1 MKQNEYNAAQRTL
14 SALVDFSN
22 LINSSLDINFIL
34 NNLLFT
40 CLTKFHTSRGIITFV
55 NPNGQLYVKS
65 GKGIDEKILLKYPE
79 VYENNYNNSKE
90 LILFN
95 QKNKIAVNREIKTST
110 RLLGVLFLGEKLT
123 LQPYEHEDLNFLNT
137 ICNIASTAI
146 ENSITFNTLK
156 ETNRILDSKV
166 NQLSSLFD
174 LSKELNGVIE
184 IPVISKL
191 LVFSIIGQ
199 LMVSK
204 YAFIICSDNNLEIIE
219 SKFDNNILSDLLKEC
234 SSKTFSEI
242 TTKPEIRKNYPLFYK
257 LNIQLIIPMQIKG
270 ETKGLILLGK
280 RVNSQDFT
288 NSDIDFISSVGSLA
302 IMAIENAKM
311 FVEMIEKQKI
321 EKDLQLAK
329 NIQKNLLPKILPKF
343 SRLNIAAYNE
353 TARQVGGDYYEAIKL
368 SENKLLTA
376 IADVSGK
383 GVQAALMM
391 ANLQAFL
398 KSLVKQN
405 LPLNEASNRINDLVS
420 ENTFDGGFITFFWA
434 VIDEKEMKM
443 TYVNA
448 GHNPPVIYRN
458 GELIKLKK
466 GGMLLGFMKTIVP
479 YAEDTVEIQKG
490 DLLVLF
496 TDGIT
501 EAMDCEKNEY
511 SDERLENFIRTNSS
525 LPAQEFLDKLILD
538 VRNFSEGTEQSD
550 DITCLAININ

>member
-90 LILFN
+90 LSLFN
-95 QKNKIAVNREIKTST
+95 QKNKIAVSREIKTST

-242 TTKPEIRKNYPLFYK
+242 TTKPEIRKNYPLLYK

>member
-40 CLTKFHTSRGIITFV
+40 CLSKFHTSRGIITFV
-55 NPNGQLYVKS
+55 NPDGQLYVKS
-65 GKGIDEKILLKYPE
+65 GKGIDDKILLKYPE
-79 VYENNYNNSKE
+79 VYEKNYANSKE

-95 QKNKIAVNREIKTST
+95 EKNKIAISREIKTSS

-123 LQPYEHEDLNFLNT
+123 SQPYENEDLNFLNT

-166 NQLSSLFD
+166 NQLSSLYD

-184 IPVISKL
+184 IPEISKL
-191 LVFSIIGQ
+191 LVYSVIGQ

-204 YAFIICSDNNLEIIE
+204 YALIIYTDDKMEIIE
-219 SKFDNNILSDLLKEC
+219 SKFDNDLLSESLKEF
-234 SSKTFSEI
+234 SSKTFAEI
-242 TTKPEIRKNYPLFYK
+242 ITKPEIRKNYPLFYK
-257 LNIQLIIPMQIKG
+257 LNIQLIVPMKTKG
-270 ETKGLILLGK
+270 ETNGIILLGK
-280 RVNSQDFT
+280 RFNSQDFT

-302 IMAIENAKM
+302 IMAIQNAKM
-311 FVEMIEKQKI
+311 FLEMIEKQKI

-329 NIQKNLLPKILPKF
+329 NIQKNLLPKNLPEF
-343 SRLNIAAYNE
+343 NRLNIAAYNE

-368 SENKLLTA
+368 SENKLLAA

-420 ENTFDGGFITFFWA
+420 ENTFDGGFITFFWS

-448 GHNPPVIYRN
+448 GHNPPIIYRN

-466 GGMLLGFMKTIVP
+466 GGMLLGFMKTVVP
-479 YAEDTVEIQKG
+479 YIEDTVEIQKG
-490 DLLVLF
+490 DLLVFF

-501 EAMDCEKNEY
+501 EAMDCNRNEY
-511 SDERLENFIRTNSS
+511 SDERLEGFIRTNYS

>member
-79 VYENNYNNSKE
+79 VYENNYINSKE